1 MTVKG
6 EIQGGVINLTPL
18 KKSASFTIS
27 VDKVEVKP
35 SKIYSRPLVDLR
47 EAGEEEWSGEEEE
60 EEEDQVE
67 EVIIPGTDWESVN
80 YVYKKFSCEDEVTG
94 LAVSERFIVAQYFL
108 EADID
113 VFDRKSLKLLHKL
126 SGHEY
131 GGQTVG
137 LAGQILYSGSKDC
150 SLRSWDLIGGRAL
163 CCVRDHQDYVQSLC
177 VGEAPGL
184 CVTGGGADHLVI
196 IYDTDQ
202 SGSLECRH
210 KLLGEIKIHL
220 TLSQRSSYYLI
231 HSANP
236 HGDFLSLSRSGR

>member
-1 MTVKG
+1 MTVKS
-6 EIQGGVINLTPL
+6 ESQGGVINLTPL

-27 VDKVEVKP
+27 VEKVEVQP
-35 SKIYSRPLVDLR
+35 SKIYSRPLADLR
-47 EAGEEEWSGEEEE
+47 EAGEEEWSGEE

-80 YVYKKFSCEDEVTG
+80 YVYKKFGCEDEVTG
-94 LAVSERFIVAQYFL
+94 LAVSERFIIAQYFL

-137 LAGQILYSGSKDC
+137 LAGGILYSGSKDC

-163 CCVRDHQDYVQSLC
+163 CCVQDHRDYVQSLC
-177 VGEAPGL
+177 VGEAAGL
-184 CVTGGGADHLVI
+184 CVTGGAADHLVI

-202 SGSLECRH
+202 SGALTCRH
-210 KLLGEIKIHL
+210 KLLGEIRIVV
-220 TLSQRSSYYLI
+220 TL
-231 HSANP
+231 
-236 HGDFLSLSRSGR
+236 FLLFDN